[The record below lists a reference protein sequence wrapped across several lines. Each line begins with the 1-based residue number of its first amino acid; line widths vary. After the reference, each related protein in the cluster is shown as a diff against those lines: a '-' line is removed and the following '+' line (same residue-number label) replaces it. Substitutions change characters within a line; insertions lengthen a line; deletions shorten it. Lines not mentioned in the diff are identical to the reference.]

1 MKKLLSTLL
10 AFASM
15 AAQSEGVTVAV
26 PESLTQPESGWLP
39 CGATVVR
46 YTGAASQAVL
56 AGNADVVLSDQLL
69 PDREASVL
77 ADKLGSQPR
86 RLLVTAYWPHETL
99 SGEQWDPRLAFNG
112 STPASHVWY
121 GYVSG
126 AKGDQP
132 PARAQAIA
140 DWLKGLSSC
149 IGGASAAW
157 VVPPEAV
164 QQSNLVTLG
173 LAAPAVPGGYR

>member
-1 MKKLLSTLL
+1 MKTLLLSLL
-10 AFASM
+10 ACASM
-15 AAQSEGVTVAV
+15 AAQAQGVTVAV

-56 AGNADVVLSDQLL
+56 VASADVVLSDQLL

-86 RLLVTAYWPHETL
+86 RLLVTAYWPQETPT
-99 SGEQWDPRLAFNG
+99 GEQRDPRLAFNG

-121 GYVSG
+121 GYVNA
-126 AKGDQP
+126 AKGGQP

-140 DWLKGLSSC
+140 DWLKGLPSC
-149 IGGASAAW
+149 IGGGSAAW
-157 VVPPEAV
+157 IAPPEAI

-173 LAAPAVPGGYR
+173 LAAPVVPGGYR